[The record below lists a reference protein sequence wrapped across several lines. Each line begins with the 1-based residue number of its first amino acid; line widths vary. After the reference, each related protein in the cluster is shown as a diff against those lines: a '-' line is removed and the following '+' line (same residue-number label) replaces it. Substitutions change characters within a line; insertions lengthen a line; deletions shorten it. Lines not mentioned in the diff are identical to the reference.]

1 MKLKVSVFEYL
12 NQKVM
17 YIQDVNYYFGIKDD
31 FDIKFG
37 DYELSEEEV
46 LNIAKENDLE
56 EYEVFTNTSIE
67 ERLNKINGGCTI
79 QIGRCLK
86 DGSYY
91 VVSLTNRCSNY
102 VNHIA
107 EAITY
112 SMNNENLKPGKYGKK
127 RSY

>member
-1 MKLKVSVFEYL
+1 MLFIRIRITSRGGEIMKKININECL
-12 NQKVM
+12 N
-17 YIQDVNYYFGIKDD
+17 
-31 FDIKFG
+31 
-37 DYELSEEEV
+37 ELNIVESSEETM
-46 LNIAKENDLE
+46 K
-56 EYEVFTNTSIE
+56 
-67 ERLNKINGGCTI
+67 KINGGCTI

-91 VVSLTNRCSNY
+91 VVSLTNRCTNY